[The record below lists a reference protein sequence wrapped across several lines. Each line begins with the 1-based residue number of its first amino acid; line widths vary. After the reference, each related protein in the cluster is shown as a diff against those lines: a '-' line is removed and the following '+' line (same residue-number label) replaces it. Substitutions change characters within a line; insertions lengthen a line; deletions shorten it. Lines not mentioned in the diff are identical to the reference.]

1 MHIQHIRNIHFTKL
15 LKVNGRLREFNF
27 RKLPG
32 NDLFHL
38 DVSDDRGNR
47 IITKLQR
54 VDNHWR
60 FVEPE
65 LQPWLIESED
75 KLGELINE
83 ELSLA
88 S

>member
-1 MHIQHIRNIHFTKL
+1 

-54 VDNHWR
+54 IDNQWR
-60 FVEPE
+60 FIDETLP
-65 LQPWLIESED
+65 QWLMESE
-75 KLGELINE
+75 KTLGELINE
-83 ELSLA
+83 ELSIA
-88 S
+88 

>member
-54 VDNHWR
+54 EDNNQWR
-60 FVEPE
+60 FIEPT
-65 LQPWLIESED
+65 LHPWLIESEK

-88 S
+88 

>member
-32 NDLFHL
+32 NDLFHI

-47 IITKLQR
+47 IITKMQKT
-54 VDNHWR
+54 DNHWR
-60 FVEPE
+60 FIDEALPA
-65 LQPWLIESED
+65 WLTESEK
-75 KLGELINE
+75 KLGELIDE

-88 S
+88 